1 MSTPEPI
8 ARITPTTR
16 YSGGCDKL
24 EGAEVGIKDGGGD
37 MSGSVAGV
45 RYWRIG
51 SGNIDIREQ
60 IEILPLMRRL
70 WETSVAISRSSEHWG
85 PHDKNE
91 YTRRTLHST
100 RIRKS
105 QSDSAESHQSVW
117 MRGLPQGPL
126 WL

>member
-70 WETSVAISRSSEHWG
+70 WETSVGCIAQEFGRASRTVQKVTSLYGCVGYPKDHCGSE
-85 PHDKNE
+85 
-91 YTRRTLHST
+91 L
-100 RIRKS
+100 
-105 QSDSAESHQSVW
+105 
-117 MRGLPQGPL
+117 
-126 WL
+126 